1 MALLSQNIL
10 LKIEMERLEKFKEK
24 KLNLNLIQ
32 EEKELNGGTFYGK
45 FVKVD

>member
-32 EEKELNGGTFYGK
+32 EEKD
-45 FVKVD
+45 FVRKKNLTQQEK